1 MAELVIVGGKDVQ
14 SSFQDIFKFARTSP
28 VPRQKRS
35 IVVSPI
41 LIPENQ
47 RQPFPRDVGKVVD
60 SDRPEGSRFRLTGKG
75 VDQEPKGIFRINEN
89 TGSVSV
95 TRTLDREVMATYQLF
110 VETTDVNGKTL
121 EGPVPL
127 EIIVID
133 QNDNRPT
140 FREGPYVGH
149 VMEGSPTGTTVM
161 RMTAFD
167 ADDPATDNALLRYNI
182 RQQTPDK
189 PSPNMFYIDP
199 EKGDIVTVVSPAL
212 LDRETLENPKYELI
226 IEAQDMAGLD
236 VGLTGTATATI
247 VIDDKNDHSPK
258 FTKKEFQATVEE
270 GAVGVIVNLTVED
283 KDDPTTGAWRAAY
296 TIINGNPGQ
305 SFEIHTN
312 PQTNEG
318 MLSVVKALDYEISAF
333 HTLLIKVENEDPL
346 VPDVS
351 YGPSSTATV
360 HITVRD
366 VNEGPVF
373 SPDPMMVTKRE
384 NISVGS
390 VLLTA
395 NATDPDAA
403 SRFCFVFFRY
413 SVYKDP
419 AGWLNI
425 NPINGT
431 VDTTAVLD
439 RESPFV
445 HNSVYTAL
453 FLAIDSGN
461 PPATGTGTLLITL
474 EDVNDNAPFIHP
486 TVAEVCD
493 DAKNLSVVILEASD
507 KDLHP
512 NTDPFKFEIHKP
524 TVPDRV
530 WKISKINN
538 THALV
543 SLLQNLNK
551 ANYNLPIMVTD
562 SGKPP
567 MTNITDLRV
576 QVCSCK
582 NSKVDCN
589 AAGALHVGLAS
600 VLLLSLLGLASWVMV
615 ETLFRGVCTIAN
627 AIVEVRHTYQE
638 ANSDARHTQLCTVSA
653 PRRLPGA
660 YRPLRSQEGSRAA
673 LAVGPTQVPGAL
685 TTRGGRSHLVEA
697 QDESPGRRGSPAR
710 RAQPPPGLPFEEAS
724 CTGGLA
730 SYSPGTGTVLLV
742 LRWQILRALPSSLR
756 HPSKQSWSDT
766 FSETRPIFTR
776 PSQEGTPEQLR
787 PLFCPE
793 NSLSQD
799 EAFGSPGN
807 QPGPLAQYWLGNW
820 LMANLRSSPPT
831 ETSPTHHQ
839 LWLPGSGLAPGA

>member
-1 MAELVIVGGKDVQ
+1 MQCLKEEIHSPRQTSMNCVPQVGTMQCASGLSRKEYRSRTELVTFSDCKGNNKLHYEVSSPYFKVNDDGSLVALKNITAVGKTLFVHARTPHAEDMAELVIVGGKDIQGSLQV
-14 SSFQDIFKFARTSP
+14 T
-28 VPRQKRS
+28 
-35 IVVSPI
+35 
-41 LIPENQ
+41 
-47 RQPFPRDVGKVVD
+47 QPF
-60 SDRPEGSRFRLTGKG
+60 
-75 VDQEPKGIFRINEN
+75 GINRVHRG
-89 TGSVSV
+89 TLVS
-95 TRTLDREVMATYQLF
+95 TW
-110 VETTDVNGKTL
+110 
-121 EGPVPL
+121 
-127 EIIVID
+127 
-133 QNDNRPT
+133 
-140 FREGPYVGH
+140 
-149 VMEGSPTGTTVM
+149 TTVM

-247 VIDDKNDHSPK
+247 MIDDKNDHSPK

-283 KDDPTTGAWRAAY
+283 KDDPATGAWRAAY

-318 MLSVVKALDYEISAF
+318 MLSVVKPLDYEISAF

-360 HITVRD
+360 HITVLD

-373 SPDPMMVTKRE
+373 YPDPMTVTRQE

-390 VLLTA
+390 VLLTV
-395 NATDPDAA
+395 NATDPD
-403 SRFCFVFFRY
+403 SLQHQTIRY

-431 VDTTAVLD
+431 VDTMAVLD

-474 EDVNDNAPFIHP
+474 EDVNDNAPFIYP

-493 DAKNLSVVILEASD
+493 DAKNLSVVILGASD

-512 NTDPFKFEIHKP
+512 NTDPFKFEIHKQA
-524 TVPDRV
+524 VPDKV
-530 WKISKINN
+530 WKVSKINN

-551 ANYNLPIMVTD
+551 ANYHLPIMVTD

-589 AAGALHVGLAS
+589 AAGALHLS
-600 VLLLSLLGLASWVMV
+600 MTSLLLICLFTLAF
-615 ETLFRGVCTIAN
+615 L
-627 AIVEVRHTYQE
+627 
-638 ANSDARHTQLCTVSA
+638 
-653 PRRLPGA
+653 
-660 YRPLRSQEGSRAA
+660 
-673 LAVGPTQVPGAL
+673 
-685 TTRGGRSHLVEA
+685 
-697 QDESPGRRGSPAR
+697 
-710 RAQPPPGLPFEEAS
+710 
-724 CTGGLA
+724 
-730 SYSPGTGTVLLV
+730 
-742 LRWQILRALPSSLR
+742 
-756 HPSKQSWSDT
+756 
-766 FSETRPIFTR
+766 
-776 PSQEGTPEQLR
+776 
-787 PLFCPE
+787 
-793 NSLSQD
+793 
-799 EAFGSPGN
+799 
-807 QPGPLAQYWLGNW
+807 
-820 LMANLRSSPPT
+820 
-831 ETSPTHHQ
+831 
-839 LWLPGSGLAPGA
+839 

>member
-1 MAELVIVGGKDVQ
+1 MQPRTPLLCVLLSQVLMLTSAEGLDCTPGFQQKVFHIDQPAEFIKDQAILNLTFSDCKGNDKLRYEVSSPYFKVNNDGSLVALRNITAVGKTLFVHARTPHAEDMAELVIVGGKDIQ
-14 SSFQDIFKFARTSP
+14 GSLQDIFKFARTSP

-60 SDRPEGSRFRLTGKG
+60 SDRPEGSKFRLTGKG

-95 TRTLDREVMATYQLF
+95 TRTLDRETIATYQLF

-127 EIIVID
+127 EVIVID
-133 QNDNRPT
+133 QNDNRPI
-140 FREGPYVGH
+140 FREGPYIGH

-212 LDRETLENPKYELI
+212 LDRE
-226 IEAQDMAGLD
+226 
-236 VGLTGTATATI
+236 
-247 VIDDKNDHSPK
+247 
-258 FTKKEFQATVEE
+258 FQATVEE

-318 MLSVVKALDYEISAF
+318 MLSVVKPLDYEISAF

-360 HITVRD
+360 HITVLD

-373 SPDPMMVTKRE
+373 YPDPMMVTKRE

-390 VLLTA
+390 VLLTV
-395 NATDPDAA
+395 NATDPD
-403 SRFCFVFFRY
+403 SLQHQTIRY

-431 VDTTAVLD
+431 VDTRAVLD

-474 EDVNDNAPFIHP
+474 EDVNDNAPFIYP

-493 DAKNLSVVILEASD
+493 DAKNLSVVILGASD

-512 NTDPFKFEIHKP
+512 NTDPFKFEIHKQA
-524 TVPDRV
+524 VPDKV

-543 SLLQNLNK
+543 SLFQNLNK
-551 ANYNLPIMVTD
+551 ANYHLPIMVTD

-589 AAGALHVGLAS
+589 AAGDLHFSVTS
-600 VLLLSLLGLASWVMV
+600 VLLLSLFSLAC
-615 ETLFRGVCTIAN
+615 L
-627 AIVEVRHTYQE
+627 
-638 ANSDARHTQLCTVSA
+638 
-653 PRRLPGA
+653 
-660 YRPLRSQEGSRAA
+660 
-673 LAVGPTQVPGAL
+673 
-685 TTRGGRSHLVEA
+685 
-697 QDESPGRRGSPAR
+697 
-710 RAQPPPGLPFEEAS
+710 
-724 CTGGLA
+724 
-730 SYSPGTGTVLLV
+730 
-742 LRWQILRALPSSLR
+742 
-756 HPSKQSWSDT
+756 
-766 FSETRPIFTR
+766 
-776 PSQEGTPEQLR
+776 
-787 PLFCPE
+787 
-793 NSLSQD
+793 
-799 EAFGSPGN
+799 
-807 QPGPLAQYWLGNW
+807 
-820 LMANLRSSPPT
+820 
-831 ETSPTHHQ
+831 
-839 LWLPGSGLAPGA
+839 

>member
-1 MAELVIVGGKDVQ
+1 MQPRTPLLLCVLLSQVLLLTSAEDLDCTPGFQQKVFHINQPAQFIEDQAILNLTFSDCKGNNKLHYEVSSPYFKVNNDGSLVALKNITAVGKTLFIHARTPHAEDMAELMIVGGKDIQ
-14 SSFQDIFKFARTSP
+14 GSLQDIFKFARTSP

-60 SDRPEGSRFRLTGKG
+60 SDRPEGSKFRLTGKG

-95 TRTLDREVMATYQLF
+95 TRTLDRETIATYQLF

-127 EIIVID
+127 EVIVID
-133 QNDNRPT
+133 QNDNRPI
-140 FREGPYVGH
+140 FREGPYIGH
-149 VMEGSPTGTTVM
+149 VMEGSPTGTMVM

-212 LDRETLENPKYELI
+212 LDRE
-226 IEAQDMAGLD
+226 
-236 VGLTGTATATI
+236 
-247 VIDDKNDHSPK
+247 
-258 FTKKEFQATVEE
+258 FQATVEE
-270 GAVGVIVNLTVED
+270 GVVGVIVNLTVED
-283 KDDPTTGAWRAAY
+283 KDDPSTGAWRAAY

-318 MLSVVKALDYEISAF
+318 MLSVVKPLDYEISAF

-360 HITVRD
+360 HITVLD

-373 SPDPMMVTKRE
+373 YPDPMMVTRQE

-390 VLLTA
+390 VLLTV
-395 NATDPDAA
+395 NATDPD
-403 SRFCFVFFRY
+403 SLQHQTIRY

-474 EDVNDNAPFIHP
+474 EDVNDNAPFIYP

-493 DAKNLSVVILEASD
+493 DAKNLSVVILGASD

-512 NTDPFKFEIHKP
+512 NTDPFKFEIHKQA
-524 TVPDRV
+524 VPDKV
-530 WKISKINN
+530 WKVSKINN

-551 ANYNLPIMVTD
+551 ANYHLPIMVTD

-589 AAGALHVGLAS
+589 AAGALHFSVTS
-600 VLLLSLLGLASWVMV
+600 VLFMSLFSLAC
-615 ETLFRGVCTIAN
+615 L
-627 AIVEVRHTYQE
+627 
-638 ANSDARHTQLCTVSA
+638 
-653 PRRLPGA
+653 
-660 YRPLRSQEGSRAA
+660 
-673 LAVGPTQVPGAL
+673 
-685 TTRGGRSHLVEA
+685 
-697 QDESPGRRGSPAR
+697 
-710 RAQPPPGLPFEEAS
+710 
-724 CTGGLA
+724 
-730 SYSPGTGTVLLV
+730 
-742 LRWQILRALPSSLR
+742 
-756 HPSKQSWSDT
+756 
-766 FSETRPIFTR
+766 
-776 PSQEGTPEQLR
+776 
-787 PLFCPE
+787 
-793 NSLSQD
+793 
-799 EAFGSPGN
+799 
-807 QPGPLAQYWLGNW
+807 
-820 LMANLRSSPPT
+820 
-831 ETSPTHHQ
+831 
-839 LWLPGSGLAPGA
+839 

>member
-1 MAELVIVGGKDVQ
+1 MQPGTPLVLCVLLSQVLLLTSAEDLDCAPGFQQKLFHINQPIEFIKDQSVLNLTFSDCKGNEKLRYEVSSPYFKVNSDGGLVALRNITAVGRTLFVHARTPHAEDMAELVIVGGKDIQ
-14 SSFQDIFKFARTSP
+14 GSLQ
-28 VPRQKRS
+28 
-35 IVVSPI
+35 
-41 LIPENQ
+41 
-47 RQPFPRDVGKVVD
+47 VVD
-60 SDRPEGSRFRLTGKG
+60 SDRPEGSKFRLTGKG

-95 TRTLDREVMATYQLF
+95 TRTLDREAIATYQLF
-110 VETTDVNGKTL
+110 VETTDANGRTL

-127 EIIVID
+127 EVIVID
-133 QNDNRPT
+133 QNDNRPI

-167 ADDPATDNALLRYNI
+167 ADDPATDNALLRYHI

-283 KDDPTTGAWRAAY
+283 KDDPATGAWRAAY

-318 MLSVVKALDYEISAF
+318 MLSVVK
-333 HTLLIKVENEDPL
+333 
-346 VPDVS
+346 
-351 YGPSSTATV
+351 
-360 HITVRD
+360 
-366 VNEGPVF
+366 
-373 SPDPMMVTKRE
+373 
-384 NISVGS
+384 
-390 VLLTA
+390 LLTV
-395 NATDPDAA
+395 NATDPD
-403 SRFCFVFFRY
+403 SLQHQTIRY

-453 FLAIDSGN
+453 FLAVDSGN
-461 PPATGTGTLLITL
+461 PPATGTGTLLVTL
-474 EDVNDNAPFIHP
+474 EDVNDNAPVIHP

-493 DAKNLSVVILEASD
+493 DAKNLSVVILGASD

-512 NTDPFKFEIHKP
+512 NTDPFKFEIHKQ
-524 TVPDRV
+524 TVPDKV

-551 ANYNLPIMVTD
+551 ANYNLPVMVTD

-567 MTNITDLRV
+567 MTSVTDLRV

-589 AAGALHVGLAS
+589 AAGHLRASLAAALLT
-600 VLLLSLLGLASWVMV
+600 
-615 ETLFRGVCTIAN
+615 TLFT
-627 AIVEVRHTYQE
+627 
-638 ANSDARHTQLCTVSA
+638 
-653 PRRLPGA
+653 
-660 YRPLRSQEGSRAA
+660 
-673 LAVGPTQVPGAL
+673 LACL
-685 TTRGGRSHLVEA
+685 
-697 QDESPGRRGSPAR
+697 
-710 RAQPPPGLPFEEAS
+710 
-724 CTGGLA
+724 
-730 SYSPGTGTVLLV
+730 
-742 LRWQILRALPSSLR
+742 
-756 HPSKQSWSDT
+756 
-766 FSETRPIFTR
+766 
-776 PSQEGTPEQLR
+776 
-787 PLFCPE
+787 
-793 NSLSQD
+793 
-799 EAFGSPGN
+799 
-807 QPGPLAQYWLGNW
+807 
-820 LMANLRSSPPT
+820 
-831 ETSPTHHQ
+831 
-839 LWLPGSGLAPGA
+839 

>member
-1 MAELVIVGGKDVQ
+1 MQPRTPLLCVLLSQVLMLTSAEGLDCTPGFQQKVFYIDQPAEFIKDQAILNLTFSDCKGNDKLRYEVSSPYFKVNNDGSLVALRNITAVGKTLFVHARTPHAEDMAELVIVGGKDIQ
-14 SSFQDIFKFARTSP
+14 GSLQDIFKFARTSP

-60 SDRPEGSRFRLTGKG
+60 SDRPEGSKFRLTGKG

-95 TRTLDREVMATYQLF
+95 TRTLDRETIATYQLF

-127 EIIVID
+127 EVIVID
-133 QNDNRPT
+133 QNDNRPI
-140 FREGPYVGH
+140 FREGPYIGH

-247 VIDDKNDHSPK
+247 MIDDKNDHSPK
-258 FTKKEFQATVEE
+258 FTKKE
-270 GAVGVIVNLTVED
+270 
-283 KDDPTTGAWRAAY
+283 P
-296 TIINGNPGQ
+296 
-305 SFEIHTN
+305 
-312 PQTNEG
+312 
-318 MLSVVKALDYEISAF
+318 LDYEISAF

-360 HITVRD
+360 HITVLD

-373 SPDPMMVTKRE
+373 YPDPMMVTKRE

-390 VLLTA
+390 VLLTV
-395 NATDPDAA
+395 NATDPD
-403 SRFCFVFFRY
+403 SLQHQTIRY

-431 VDTTAVLD
+431 VDTRAVLD

-474 EDVNDNAPFIHP
+474 EDVNDNAPFIYP

-493 DAKNLSVVILEASD
+493 DAKNLSVVILGASD

-512 NTDPFKFEIHKP
+512 NTDPFKFEIHKQA
-524 TVPDRV
+524 VPDKV

-543 SLLQNLNK
+543 SLFQNLNK
-551 ANYNLPIMVTD
+551 ANYHLPIMVTD

-589 AAGALHVGLAS
+589 AAGDLHSSVTS
-600 VLLLSLLGLASWVMV
+600 VLLLSLFSLAC
-615 ETLFRGVCTIAN
+615 L
-627 AIVEVRHTYQE
+627 
-638 ANSDARHTQLCTVSA
+638 
-653 PRRLPGA
+653 
-660 YRPLRSQEGSRAA
+660 
-673 LAVGPTQVPGAL
+673 
-685 TTRGGRSHLVEA
+685 
-697 QDESPGRRGSPAR
+697 
-710 RAQPPPGLPFEEAS
+710 
-724 CTGGLA
+724 
-730 SYSPGTGTVLLV
+730 
-742 LRWQILRALPSSLR
+742 
-756 HPSKQSWSDT
+756 
-766 FSETRPIFTR
+766 
-776 PSQEGTPEQLR
+776 
-787 PLFCPE
+787 
-793 NSLSQD
+793 
-799 EAFGSPGN
+799 
-807 QPGPLAQYWLGNW
+807 
-820 LMANLRSSPPT
+820 
-831 ETSPTHHQ
+831 
-839 LWLPGSGLAPGA
+839 

>member
-1 MAELVIVGGKDVQ
+1 MHVKTRA
-14 SSFQDIFKFARTSP
+14 
-28 VPRQKRS
+28 
-35 IVVSPI
+35 
-41 LIPENQ
+41 LIKAPQ
-47 RQPFPRDVGKVVD
+47 CRIVVD

-140 FREGPYVGH
+140 FREGPYIGH

-283 KDDPTTGAWRAAY
+283 KDDPATGAWRAAY

-318 MLSVVKALDYEISAF
+318 MLSVVKPLDYEISAF

-395 NATDPDAA
+395 NATDPDSLQHQTIRWVCARA
-403 SRFCFVFFRY
+403 CRRGPPGLLLPTTGVGDRLCVSRV
-413 SVYKDP
+413 P
-419 AGWLNI
+419 APDSSTGGDGLR
-425 NPINGT
+425 
-431 VDTTAVLD
+431 AV
-439 RESPFV
+439 SPQD
-445 HNSVYTAL
+445 H
-453 FLAIDSGN
+453 
-461 PPATGTGTLLITL
+461 
-474 EDVNDNAPFIHP
+474 
-486 TVAEVCD
+486 
-493 DAKNLSVVILEASD
+493 
-507 KDLHP
+507 
-512 NTDPFKFEIHKP
+512 
-524 TVPDRV
+524 
-530 WKISKINN
+530 
-538 THALV
+538 
-543 SLLQNLNK
+543 
-551 ANYNLPIMVTD
+551 
-562 SGKPP
+562 
-567 MTNITDLRV
+567 
-576 QVCSCK
+576 
-582 NSKVDCN
+582 
-589 AAGALHVGLAS
+589 S
-600 VLLLSLLGLASWVMV
+600 VLL
-615 ETLFRGVCTIAN
+615 
-627 AIVEVRHTYQE
+627 
-638 ANSDARHTQLCTVSA
+638 A
-653 PRRLPGA
+653 PGPLPKGEKGA
-660 YRPLRSQEGSRAA
+660 
-673 LAVGPTQVPGAL
+673 TQVAL
-685 TTRGGRSHLVEA
+685 QR
-697 QDESPGRRGSPAR
+697 
-710 RAQPPPGLPFEEAS
+710 PGLP
-724 CTGGLA
+724 C
-730 SYSPGTGTVLLV
+730 P
-742 LRWQILRALPSSLR
+742 
-756 HPSKQSWSDT
+756 HPT
-766 FSETRPIFTR
+766 
-776 PSQEGTPEQLR
+776 L
-787 PLFCPE
+787 
-793 NSLSQD
+793 
-799 EAFGSPGN
+799 
-807 QPGPLAQYWLGNW
+807 
-820 LMANLRSSPPT
+820 
-831 ETSPTHHQ
+831 
-839 LWLPGSGLAPGA
+839 

>member
-1 MAELVIVGGKDVQ
+1 MSSPSLGQVQ
-14 SSFQDIFKFARTSP
+14 STFLEINYSTYLQNVIFNTYLAQTVLEANGKCRPLGPHCLGLPGRATS
-28 VPRQKRS
+28 Q
-35 IVVSPI
+35 
-41 LIPENQ
+41 L
-47 RQPFPRDVGKVVD
+47 
-60 SDRPEGSRFRLTGKG
+60 GSWD
-75 VDQEPKGIFRINEN
+75 DQQGWAQ
-89 TGSVSV
+89 
-95 TRTLDREVMATYQLF
+95 LLF
-110 VETTDVNGKTL
+110 VKQADDTSLRWMWEDGDCTA
-121 EGPVPL
+121 P
-127 EIIVID
+127 
-133 QNDNRPT
+133 
-140 FREGPYVGH
+140 
-149 VMEGSPTGTTVM
+149 SPPCGTTVM

-258 FTKKEFQATVEE
+258 FTKKERDMCILDSRTAREGVTASGEALVATMRCEPGSRVVTEPPSSGPRERYWFQATVEE
-270 GAVGVIVNLTVED
+270 GAAGVIVNLTVED

-318 MLSVVKALDYEISAF
+318 MLSVVKPLDYEISAF

-360 HITVRD
+360 HITVLD

-373 SPDPMMVTKRE
+373 YPDPMMVTKWE

-390 VLLTA
+390 VLLTV
-395 NATDPDAA
+395 NATDPD
-403 SRFCFVFFRY
+403 SLQHQTIRY

-445 HNSVYTAL
+445 RNSVYTAL
-453 FLAIDSGN
+453 FLAVDSGD

-474 EDVNDNAPFIHP
+474 EDVNDNAPFIYP

-493 DAKNLSVVILEASD
+493 DAKNLSVVILGASD

-512 NTDPFKFEIHKP
+512 NTDPFKFEIHKQ
-524 TVPDRV
+524 TVPDKV
-530 WKISKINN
+530 WKITKINN

-567 MTNITDLRV
+567 MTNVTDLRV
-576 QVCSCK
+576 QVCSCR
-582 NSKVDCN
+582 NSRVDCN
-589 AAGALHVGLAS
+589 TAGALHF
-600 VLLLSLLGLASWVMV
+600 SLTSL
-615 ETLFRGVCTIAN
+615 
-627 AIVEVRHTYQE
+627 
-638 ANSDARHTQLCTVSA
+638 
-653 PRRLPGA
+653 
-660 YRPLRSQEGSRAA
+660 
-673 LAVGPTQVPGAL
+673 
-685 TTRGGRSHLVEA
+685 
-697 QDESPGRRGSPAR
+697 
-710 RAQPPPGLPFEEAS
+710 
-724 CTGGLA
+724 
-730 SYSPGTGTVLLV
+730 VLLV
-742 LRWQILRALPSSLR
+742 LSSLVL
-756 HPSKQSWSDT
+756 
-766 FSETRPIFTR
+766 
-776 PSQEGTPEQLR
+776 QLMVGD
-787 PLFCPE
+787 F
-793 NSLSQD
+793 
-799 EAFGSPGN
+799 A
-807 QPGPLAQYWLGNW
+807 
-820 LMANLRSSPPT
+820 ANLGTGEMAETERRVVRTLAAPPVRNVNYDPHNALRSREWPESSREAAARGVDADKRKCLCT
-831 ETSPTHHQ
+831 LSLTSPLDDMSSRIDDLEKNIADLMTQ
-839 LWLPGSGLAPGA
+839 AGMEELEGENKIPATQKS

>member
-1 MAELVIVGGKDVQ
+1 MGTWMSEESQKNNKVISQLSSQSVGLSWSLTP
-14 SSFQDIFKFARTSP
+14 SSGHI
-28 VPRQKRS
+28 
-35 IVVSPI
+35 
-41 LIPENQ
+41 
-47 RQPFPRDVGKVVD
+47 
-60 SDRPEGSRFRLTGKG
+60 GSEYRL
-75 VDQEPKGIFRINEN
+75 
-89 TGSVSV
+89 
-95 TRTLDREVMATYQLF
+95 L
-110 VETTDVNGKTL
+110 VETIDVNGRTL

-127 EIIVID
+127 EVIVID
-133 QNDNRPT
+133 QNDNRPI
-140 FREGPYVGH
+140 FQEGPYIGH
-149 VMEGSPTGTTVM
+149 VMEGSPTEVPHKRLQISQLLAFFGELQAHLVNDVSYGEGISATPVEADGDDSGDNNDLDHNDDHGTTVM

-182 RQQTPDK
+182 RQQTPDR

-247 VIDDKNDHSPK
+247 MIDDKNDHSPK

-318 MLSVVKALDYEISAF
+318 MLSVVKPLDYEISAF

-360 HITVRD
+360 HITVLD

-373 SPDPMMVTKRE
+373 HPDPMMVTKQE
-384 NISVGS
+384 HISVGS
-390 VLLTA
+390 VLLTV
-395 NATDPDAA
+395 NATDPD
-403 SRFCFVFFRY
+403 SLQHQTIRY

-474 EDVNDNAPFIHP
+474 EDVNDNAPFIYP

-493 DAKNLSVVILEASD
+493 DAKNLSVVILGASD

-524 TVPDRV
+524 TVPDKV

-551 ANYNLPIMVTD
+551 ANYHLPIMVTD

-589 AAGALHVGLAS
+589 TAGAPHFSTTA
-600 VLLLSLLGLASWVMV
+600 VLLLSFFSLARESEGYSLLQPSIQRKL
-615 ETLFRGVCTIAN
+615 ENHFH
-627 AIVEVRHTYQE
+627 E
-638 ANSDARHTQLCTVSA
+638 DTV
-653 PRRLPGA
+653 LK
-660 YRPLRSQEGSRAA
+660 
-673 LAVGPTQVPGAL
+673 VV
-685 TTRGGRSHLVEA
+685 V
-697 QDESPGRRGSPAR
+697 R
-710 RAQPPPGLPFEEAS
+710 RALEER
-724 CTGGLA
+724 GKKWK
-730 SYSPGTGTVLLV
+730 LLV
-742 LRWQILRALPSSLR
+742 PSL
-756 HPSKQSWSDT
+756 
-766 FSETRPIFTR
+766 
-776 PSQEGTPEQLR
+776 
-787 PLFCPE
+787 
-793 NSLSQD
+793 
-799 EAFGSPGN
+799 
-807 QPGPLAQYWLGNW
+807 
-820 LMANLRSSPPT
+820 
-831 ETSPTHHQ
+831 TSPLDDMSSRIDDLEKNIADLMTQ
-839 LWLPGSGLAPGA
+839 AGVEELDGENKIPATQKS

>member
-1 MAELVIVGGKDVQ
+1 MQPRTPLLLCVLLSQVLLLTSAEDLDCTPGFQQKVFHINQPAQFIEDQAILNLTFSDCKGNNKLHYEVSSPYFKVNNDGSLVALKNITAVGKTLFVHARTPHAEDMAELMIVGGKDIQ
-14 SSFQDIFKFARTSP
+14 GSLQDIFKFARTSP

-60 SDRPEGSRFRLTGKG
+60 SDRPEGSKFRLTGKG

-95 TRTLDREVMATYQLF
+95 TRTLDRETIATYQLF

-127 EIIVID
+127 EVIVID
-133 QNDNRPT
+133 QNDNRPI
-140 FREGPYVGH
+140 FREGPYIGH
-149 VMEGSPTGTTVM
+149 VMEGSPTGTMVM

-212 LDRETLENPKYELI
+212 LDRE
-226 IEAQDMAGLD
+226 
-236 VGLTGTATATI
+236 
-247 VIDDKNDHSPK
+247 
-258 FTKKEFQATVEE
+258 FQATVEE
-270 GAVGVIVNLTVED
+270 GVVGVIVNLTVED
-283 KDDPTTGAWRAAY
+283 KDDPSTGAWRAAY

-318 MLSVVKALDYEISAF
+318 MLSVVKPLDYEISAF

-360 HITVRD
+360 HITVLD

-373 SPDPMMVTKRE
+373 YPDPMMVTRQE

-390 VLLTA
+390 VLLTV
-395 NATDPDAA
+395 NATDPD
-403 SRFCFVFFRY
+403 SLQHQTIRY

-474 EDVNDNAPFIHP
+474 EDVNDNAPFIYP

-493 DAKNLSVVILEASD
+493 DAKNLSVVILGASD

-512 NTDPFKFEIHKP
+512 NTDPFKFEIHKQA
-524 TVPDRV
+524 VPDKV
-530 WKISKINN
+530 WKVSKINN

-551 ANYNLPIMVTD
+551 ANYHLPIMVTD

-589 AAGALHVGLAS
+589 AAGALHFSVTS
-600 VLLLSLLGLASWVMV
+600 VLFMSLFSLAC
-615 ETLFRGVCTIAN
+615 L
-627 AIVEVRHTYQE
+627 
-638 ANSDARHTQLCTVSA
+638 
-653 PRRLPGA
+653 
-660 YRPLRSQEGSRAA
+660 
-673 LAVGPTQVPGAL
+673 
-685 TTRGGRSHLVEA
+685 
-697 QDESPGRRGSPAR
+697 
-710 RAQPPPGLPFEEAS
+710 
-724 CTGGLA
+724 
-730 SYSPGTGTVLLV
+730 
-742 LRWQILRALPSSLR
+742 
-756 HPSKQSWSDT
+756 
-766 FSETRPIFTR
+766 
-776 PSQEGTPEQLR
+776 
-787 PLFCPE
+787 
-793 NSLSQD
+793 
-799 EAFGSPGN
+799 
-807 QPGPLAQYWLGNW
+807 
-820 LMANLRSSPPT
+820 
-831 ETSPTHHQ
+831 
-839 LWLPGSGLAPGA
+839 

>member
-1 MAELVIVGGKDVQ
+1 MQPRTPLLLCVLLSQVLPLTSAEDLDCTPGFQQKLFHIDQPAQFIEDQAILNLTFNDCKGNNKLHYEVSSPYFKVNHDGSLVALKNISAVGKTLFVHARTPHAEDMAELVIVGGKDIQ
-14 SSFQDIFKFARTSP
+14 GSLQDIFKFARTSP

-47 RQPFPRDVGKVVD
+47 RQPFPRDVGK
-60 SDRPEGSRFRLTGKG
+60 
-75 VDQEPKGIFRINEN
+75 
-89 TGSVSV
+89 
-95 TRTLDREVMATYQLF
+95 LF

-127 EIIVID
+127 EVIVID
-133 QNDNRPT
+133 QNDNRPI
-140 FREGPYVGH
+140 FREGPYIGH

-247 VIDDKNDHSPK
+247 MIDDKNDHPPK

-283 KDDPTTGAWRAAY
+283 KDDPTTGAWRAVY

-318 MLSVVKALDYEISAF
+318 MLSVVKPLDYEISAF

-360 HITVRD
+360 HITVLD

-373 SPDPMMVTKRE
+373 YPDPMMVTRQE

-390 VLLTA
+390 VLLTV
-395 NATDPDAA
+395 NATDPD
-403 SRFCFVFFRY
+403 SLQHQTIRY

-431 VDTTAVLD
+431 VDTMAVLD

-445 HNSVYTAL
+445 HNSVYAAL

-474 EDVNDNAPFIHP
+474 EDVNDNAPFIYP

-493 DAKNLSVVILEASD
+493 DAKNLSVVILGASD

-512 NTDPFKFEIHKP
+512 NTDPFKFEIHKQA
-524 TVPDRV
+524 VPDKV

-543 SLLQNLNK
+543 SLVQNLNK
-551 ANYNLPIMVTD
+551 ANYHLPIMVTD

-567 MTNITDLRV
+567 MTNVTDLRI

-589 AAGALHVGLAS
+589 AAGALHFSATLVLLAS
-600 VLLLSLLGLASWVMV
+600 LFSLACL
-615 ETLFRGVCTIAN
+615 
-627 AIVEVRHTYQE
+627 
-638 ANSDARHTQLCTVSA
+638 
-653 PRRLPGA
+653 
-660 YRPLRSQEGSRAA
+660 
-673 LAVGPTQVPGAL
+673 
-685 TTRGGRSHLVEA
+685 
-697 QDESPGRRGSPAR
+697 
-710 RAQPPPGLPFEEAS
+710 
-724 CTGGLA
+724 
-730 SYSPGTGTVLLV
+730 
-742 LRWQILRALPSSLR
+742 
-756 HPSKQSWSDT
+756 
-766 FSETRPIFTR
+766 
-776 PSQEGTPEQLR
+776 
-787 PLFCPE
+787 
-793 NSLSQD
+793 
-799 EAFGSPGN
+799 
-807 QPGPLAQYWLGNW
+807 
-820 LMANLRSSPPT
+820 
-831 ETSPTHHQ
+831 
-839 LWLPGSGLAPGA
+839 